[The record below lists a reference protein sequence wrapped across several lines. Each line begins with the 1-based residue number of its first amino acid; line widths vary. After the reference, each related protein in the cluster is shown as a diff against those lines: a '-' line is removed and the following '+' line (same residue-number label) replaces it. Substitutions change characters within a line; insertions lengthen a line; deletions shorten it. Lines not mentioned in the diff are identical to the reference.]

1 MTDWRPFLFGGLASS
16 VAELATYPIDLTK
29 TRLQIQGQIFDNPS
43 QKLQY
48 AQKKYTNMFQAAY
61 RIGQEEGVRML
72 YCGISAAILRQA
84 TYGTIKI
91 GIYQKI
97 KRFFAEDISQE
108 KLYIN
113 VLNGMFSG
121 SLANAIAN
129 PTDLLKIRMQAN
141 HPSVQGKRL
150 FPAMAAIAKKEGIRG
165 LWSSVIPTAQRA
177 AIVSGVELAAY
188 DWVKKNLIY
197 RFNHTDTIGTHFLA
211 SFTAGFAGALASTPI
226 DVVRTRLMNQE
237 KLIHNLNSTSTPASY
252 KGVIDCFA
260 KTIKNEGF
268 FALYKGFFPA
278 WLRLGPWNIVFF
290 IVFEQLK
297 KLDKKLEN

>member
-1 MTDWRPFLFGGLASS
+1 
-16 VAELATYPIDLTK
+16 
-29 TRLQIQGQIFDNPS
+29 
-43 QKLQY
+43 
-48 AQKKYTNMFQAAY
+48 MFQAIF
-61 RIGQEEGVRML
+61 RIGKEEGVRML
-72 YCGISAAILRQA
+72 YSGVSAALLRQA

-91 GIYQKI
+91 GIYQKM
-97 KRFFAEDISQE
+97 KRVFADDIRQE

-121 SLANAIAN
+121 AFANAIAN

-150 FPAMAAIAKKEGIRG
+150 FPAMVSIAKKEGIRG

-177 AIVSGVELAAY
+177 AIVSGVELAVY
-188 DWVKKNLIY
+188 DWMKKQLICQ
-197 RFNHTDTIGTHFLA
+197 FNSSDTIGTHFIS
-211 SFTAGFAGALASTPI
+211 SFIAGFAGALASTPI

-237 KLIHNLNSTSTPASY
+237 NLRPRFNATSISTPY
-252 KGVIDCFA
+252 KGVIDCFV
-260 KTIKNEGF
+260 KTIGNEGF
-268 FALYKGFFPA
+268 FALYKGFFPS

-297 KLDKKLEN
+297 QLNAKLENKSSINTDEGLS